1 MNFKDADTDINLR
14 RKLIALVF
22 GETTRWHEMDYQEEP
37 RSPFSSL
44 WMLFSS
50 AAKSANIRMA
60 FRLTYEDFKKEL
72 KGWLHLSK

>member
-22 GETTRWHEMDYQEEP
+22 GETTRWHEMDYQEDP

-44 WMLFSS
+44 WMLFSN
-50 AAKSANIRMA
+50 AAKSASIRMA
-60 FRLTYEDFKKEL
+60 FRLTYEDFKEEL
-72 KGWLHLSK
+72 KGWLGFSK